1 MKVTVKFLTAV
12 RNITGKRREELMLE
26 EGSTVEGLLQKL
38 SEKYGSRF
46 KEYVYDEKMKSP
58 RGNMQFLIDGRNVA
72 TLNGIKTKLYDG
84 CQFAIVPPM
93 RGG

>member
-1 MKVTVKFLTAV
+1 VKVTVKFFVAKD
-12 RNITGKRREELMLE
+12 ITGKSREELILE
-26 EGSTVEGLLQKL
+26 DGSTVEDLLQKL

-58 RGNMQFLIDGRNVA
+58 RGYLQFIIDGRSVA

-84 CQFAIVPPM
+84 CEFAIVPPV
-93 RGG
+93 GGG